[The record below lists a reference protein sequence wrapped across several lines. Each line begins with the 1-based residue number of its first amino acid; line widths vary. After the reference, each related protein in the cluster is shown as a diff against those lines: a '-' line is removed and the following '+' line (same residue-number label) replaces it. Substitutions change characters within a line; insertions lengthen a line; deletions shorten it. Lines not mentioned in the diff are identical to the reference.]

1 MVVCKTEKHRTC
13 RTTDSIFGQI
23 IQSDP
28 NTLKHRR

>member
-1 MVVCKTEKHRTC
+1 MVVCKTEKHRAR
-13 RTTDSIFGQI
+13 RTSDSILGQI